1 MFEKNLQIGYLL
13 DFYGDIL
20 PERRRDLMDQ
30 YYNDDLSLAE
40 IAEGAGITRQAVRE
54 AIKKSEA
61 ELFFYEEKLGLLER
75 FTAAQ
80 THAACALALCDE
92 TDGIPDEL
100 RSEVET
106 LIKIVSTDNQI

>member
-40 IAEGAGITRQAVRE
+40 IADGAGITRQAVRE
-54 AIKKSEA
+54 AIKKSES
-61 ELFFYEEKLGLLER
+61 ELFFYEEKLGLLAR
-75 FTAAQ
+75 FAEAQ
-80 THAACALALCDE
+80 IHAARALSLCDG
-92 TDGIPDEL
+92 TDGVPDEL
-100 RSEVET
+100 RREVET
-106 LIKIVSTDNQI
+106 LVRIVSTDNQI

>member
-30 YYNDDLSLAE
+30 YYHDDLSLAE

-80 THAACALALCDE
+80 THAARALALCDE

-100 RSEVET
+100 RREVET

>member
-75 FTAAQ
+75 FTEAQ
-80 THAACALALCDE
+80 THAARALALCDGSH
-92 TDGIPDEL
+92 GIPTEL
-100 RSEVET
+100 RREVEA
-106 LIKIVSTDNQI
+106 LIRIVSTDHEA